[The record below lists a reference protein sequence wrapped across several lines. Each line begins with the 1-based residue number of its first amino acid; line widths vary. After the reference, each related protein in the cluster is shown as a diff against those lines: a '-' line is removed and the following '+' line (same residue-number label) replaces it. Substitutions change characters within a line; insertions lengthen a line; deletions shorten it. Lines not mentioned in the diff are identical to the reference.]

1 MAVQT
6 VAGLDRSSVVVLVDV
21 MVVESAVWLDFASV
35 VVLAVG

>member
-6 VAGLDRSSVVVLVDV
+6 VVGWDRSSVVALVDV
-21 MVVESAVWLDFASV
+21 TVVESAVWLDFASV